1 MDEGMDKEI
10 LTTLKKIKN
19 NRKKRALIGAFLI
32 STSIILSEIT
42 GFIFIG
48 ALDVEKSIGLELLMI
63 SLAFL
68 CMGIYLIVHTP
79 PIIID

>member
-1 MDEGMDKEI
+1 MDEGIDKEI

-19 NRKKRALIGAFLI
+19 NRKRRTLIGVFLI

-48 ALDVEKSIGLELLMI
+48 ALDVEKGIGLELLMI

>member
-1 MDEGMDKEI
+1 MDEGIDKEI

-19 NRKKRALIGAFLI
+19 KKKKRTLIGTFLI
-32 STSIILSEIT
+32 STSIILSEVT

-48 ALDVEKSIGLELLMI
+48 ALDIEKSVGFGLLMI

-68 CMGIYLIVHTP
+68 CVGIYLIVHTP